1 MAAGRCIGRVSVCL
15 CMCLCVRVC
24 VCGVHRMHLRGFR
37 RGASDI
43 NVAAG
48 LVDLVGQRPKQAL
61 PPTLALSLDYCF
73 VSLSLSF
80 IRSCL

>member
-1 MAAGRCIGRVSVCL
+1 
-15 CMCLCVRVC
+15 
-24 VCGVHRMHLRGFR
+24 MHLRGFR